1 MYRVLLVDDEPI
13 VLETLSSIIPW
24 DTIGCEL
31 IGTSRNGMDAYNKIC
46 DDYPDIVI
54 TDIKMPVL
62 NGLELIEKAKKLDA
76 NIDFIILSGYD
87 DFAFAQT
94 AMKFGVKY
102 YNLKPVRKED
112 LIAVLEKMVSE
123 LKLKEQ
129 ARRSHER
136 QLIDSL
142 KLPLVKSFLFDACN
156 SLSLTEKTI
165 KNYIHLL
172 GFPEDGISCCIC
184 TYLEPAFLTLFQ
196 AEFCS
201 LQNKHA
207 IPVLWPAFYVTNSFV
222 FLYTASCLKIQ
233 EILREFVG
241 SRQYPKQQTALECQF
256 LTFDNSTSAFREI
269 IRKLSRYHTIW
280 IINEMQKPES
290 VSGDNLYTSENKAR
304 ELKNFSSEYEITQF
318 LNSAFDSS
326 MNVESAVLLCIQL
339 LFSSEFFANKDFDYI
354 TLQYLF
360 RSSSVTEVRSIAAS
374 LLLRQLPAANEKGC
388 SQKATLIPRVKEYVN
403 SHLASETLS
412 LKWLA
417 ENQFFISVGYLSK
430 QFQLEEGVHF
440 SYYLNYQRIELAKK
454 MMGVYHNNNI
464 QDIAQQVGFRNNP
477 RYFSQVFKKFT
488 GMTPSEYLNSLI

>member
-172 GFPEDGISCCIC
+172 GFPEDGIS
-184 TYLEPAFLTLFQ
+184 
-196 AEFCS
+196 
-201 LQNKHA
+201 
-207 IPVLWPAFYVTNSFV
+207 
-222 FLYTASCLKIQ
+222 
-233 EILREFVG
+233 
-241 SRQYPKQQTALECQF
+241 YP
-256 LTFDNSTSAFREI
+256 
-269 IRKLSRYHTIW
+269 
-280 IINEMQKPES
+280 
-290 VSGDNLYTSENKAR
+290 VSGRIL
-304 ELKNFSSEYEITQF
+304 LSS
-318 LNSAFDSS
+318 
-326 MNVESAVLLCIQL
+326 
-339 LFSSEFFANKDFDYI
+339 K
-354 TLQYLF
+354 
-360 RSSSVTEVRSIAAS
+360 
-374 LLLRQLPAANEKGC
+374 
-388 SQKATLIPRVKEYVN
+388 
-403 SHLASETLS
+403 
-412 LKWLA
+412 
-417 ENQFFISVGYLSK
+417 
-430 QFQLEEGVHF
+430 
-440 SYYLNYQRIELAKK
+440 
-454 MMGVYHNNNI
+454 
-464 QDIAQQVGFRNNP
+464 
-477 RYFSQVFKKFT
+477 
-488 GMTPSEYLNSLI
+488 